1 METQGTYQVPTEY
14 VRGACLRLFV
24 DGWAAPTAP
33 EVRQILKMAGLDP
46 RSAGDFLGVSRRQ
59 VNRWTTAE
67 EEIAYSSWVMLCQR
81 AGIGYLSGPAAPA
94 WRDEAAR
101 GTGEQVML
109 RLDLDM
115 VNVVEVYGVPDMGWY
130 EWRHLVNGARAGGS
144 DSAGY
149 GSVAAALRDALNAL
163 A

>member
-1 METQGTYQVPTEY
+1 METQGTYQVPTTY
-14 VRGACLRLFV
+14 VRGSCLCLFA

-33 EVRQILKMAGLDP
+33 EVRQVLRMAGLDP

-67 EEIAYSSWVMLCQR
+67 EDIAYSCWVMLCQR

-94 WRDEAAR
+94 WRTDSE
-101 GTGEQVML
+101 GGERIML

-115 VNVVEVYGVPDMGWY
+115 VNAIEVYGVPDMGWY
-130 EWRHLVNGARAGGS
+130 EWRHLASGSRVAGS
-144 DSAGY
+144 ESAGY
-149 GSVAAALRDALNAL
+149 GSVEAALRDALNAV